1 MFVTYETAL
10 DLIRNL
16 RDVVDGV
23 KRFDADLA
31 DQMRRAA
38 SSITLNLGEG
48 GGCSGGRRRLHNEIA
63 HGSAREV
70 KACLDTS
77 EAWGWCGETETVRRI
92 LDRLLGLLWGLT
104 KGRAIKTRCG
114 VPVRG
119 SVPSRVPADDRA
131 SP

>member
-77 EAWGWCGETETVRRI
+77 EAWGWCG
-92 LDRLLGLLWGLT
+92 LT
-104 KGRAIKTRCG
+104 KGRAVKTRCG

>member
-70 KACLDTS
+70 KACLDTAM
-77 EAWGWCGETETVRRI
+77 AWGWLDVEVPWPV

-104 KGRAIKTRCG
+104 NGRMVKTRGG

-119 SVPSRVPADDRA
+119 SSPSRDRA
-131 SP
+131 ADR

>member
-1 MFVTYETAL
+1 
-10 DLIRNL
+10 
-16 RDVVDGV
+16 
-23 KRFDADLA
+23 
-31 DQMRRAA
+31 
-38 SSITLNLGEG
+38 
-48 GGCSGGRRRLHNEIA
+48 
-63 HGSAREV
+63 V

-77 EAWGWCGETETVRRI
+77 EAWGWCGETTVPRRI